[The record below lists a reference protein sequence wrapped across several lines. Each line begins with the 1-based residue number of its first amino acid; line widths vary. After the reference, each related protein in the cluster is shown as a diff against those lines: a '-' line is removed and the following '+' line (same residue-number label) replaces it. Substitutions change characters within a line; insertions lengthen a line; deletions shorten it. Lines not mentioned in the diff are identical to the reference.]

1 MVRANPEERMRQSVL
16 ILVLVAMAAISA
28 AVAAALVARLDR
40 TAGRAPAV
48 GEVQLGGP
56 LDLVHHSGRRFSEA
70 ELAGRFRLVYFG
82 YTYCPDMCPLGLLTM
97 AEALDRLPPEVA
109 EKVQPIF
116 VSVDPERDTPEVL
129 AAYVGAFHPRLIGLT
144 GTVEEIEAVKRAW
157 RVYARKS
164 EESRGAD
171 YLVDHSTFTYLMG
184 PDGRYLAHF
193 GHGTTPEQ
201 MAERIRTF
209 VQGS

>member
-1 MVRANPEERMRQSVL
+1 MRQRVL
-16 ILVLVAMAAISA
+16 IIVLVVLAAVSA
-28 AVAAALVARLDR
+28 ALAGALVARSDR
-40 TAGRAPAV
+40 AAQRVAGV
-48 GEVQLGGP
+48 GEVQIGGP
-56 LDLVHHSGRRFSEA
+56 LELVHHSGRRFAEA
-70 ELAGRFRLVYFG
+70 ELAGSYRLVYFG

-97 AEALDRLPPEVA
+97 SEALDRLPPDIA
-109 EKVQPIF
+109 QKIQPIF
-116 VSVDPERDTPEVL
+116 VSVDPERDTPAVL
-129 AAYVGAFHPRLIGLT
+129 ASYVASFHPRLIGLT

-201 MAERIRTF
+201 MADRLVRL
-209 VQGS
+209 VAASS